1 MPVQARIYCAC
12 CQTLVNNN
20 VNLHSVRS
28 SYIGRLQPK
37 YPAVGDLNQQA
48 SCLESVKW
56 NGGMEY
62 WSGMEYWNDSSDT
75 CF

>member
-12 CQTLVNNN
+12 CQTLVKNN

-37 YPAVGDLNQQA
+37 YPAVGDLNQHA
-48 SCLESVKW
+48 SCLESVEW
-56 NGGMEY
+56 NGGMEH
-62 WSGMEYWNDSSDT
+62 WNGILE
-75 CF
+75 